1 MLGYTPHKGEI
12 YMESTGYLKQIKKDL
27 DLLDILKDD
36 PSLPQEERDKIL
48 SSYYTWIEF
57 IEEYIKPSPELTL
70 ESCSRREMLCEEKA
84 FFENNDSIFD
94 LLISFGDQEQ
104 VSYTD
109 VKSTKLTVDDM
120 EKTLVEI
127 MNFICDEELFA
138 KFIRLYNFKKTHIN
152 LLGGKNKNANKNVS
166 FYITAF
172 NDPYSFANKNLTPKG
187 LTLLIHELGHALKML
202 TNYSSVSY
210 DTEIYSEIISN
221 VFELLSTYYLAKNPR
236 FHEFAKN
243 RQAFYWNDYLSLTK
257 KCLLQA
263 KFLGTL
269 AYEDIIYA
277 TLREFRLTAST
288 TIRESP
294 YKCNYQ
300 ELLKPVIT
308 SNIKYI
314 LGYIIAIE
322 VVMLYDQNRNMGIE
336 KLKALISIK
345 DNISAEEY
353 LNHLL
358 NIITPGKSL
367 TTYKNLIL
375 NPQK

>member
-1 MLGYTPHKGEI
+1 
-12 YMESTGYLKQIKKDL
+12 MESTGYLKQIKKDL
-27 DLLDILKDD
+27 DLLNILKDD

-48 SSYYTWIEF
+48 SSYCTWIEF

-70 ESCSRREMLCEEKA
+70 ECCSRREMLCEEKA
-84 FFENNDSIFD
+84 FFENNDNIFD
-94 LLISFGDQEQ
+94 LLIPFKDQEQ

-109 VKSTKLTVDDM
+109 VHSTKLTIDDM

-127 MNFICDEELFA
+127 MSFICDEELFEE
-138 KFIRLYNFKKTHIN
+138 FIRLYKFKKTHIN

-172 NDPYSFANKNLTPKG
+172 NEAYSFANKNFTPKG

-210 DTEIYSEIISN
+210 NTEIYSEIISN

-263 KFLGTL
+263 KFLDTL
-269 AYEDIIYA
+269 DYEEISFA
-277 TLREFRLTAST
+277 TLREFRHAAST

-294 YKCNYQ
+294 YKCHYQ

-322 VVMLYDQNRNMGIE
+322 VVMLYDQDRNIGIE

-358 NIITPGKSL
+358 NIITPGKSI
-367 TTYKNLIL
+367 TAYKNLVL
-375 NPQK
+375 NPKIKGVKKYEKI

>member
-1 MLGYTPHKGEI
+1 
-12 YMESTGYLKQIKKDL
+12 MESTGYLKQIKKDL

-36 PSLPQEERDKIL
+36 PSLPQEERDKFV
-48 SSYYTWIEF
+48 SSYYTLVAF
-57 IEEYIKPSPELTL
+57 IEEYINPSPELTL

-109 VKSTKLTVDDM
+109 VKSTRLTVDDM

-127 MNFICDEELFA
+127 MNFICDEELFT

-172 NDPYSFANKNLTPKG
+172 NEPYSFANKDLTPKG
-187 LTLLIHELGHALKML
+187 LIMLVHELGHALKML
-202 TNYSSVSY
+202 TNYSGVSY

-236 FHEFAKN
+236 FHEFAKSW
-243 RQAFYWNDYLSLTK
+243 QAFYWNDYLTLTR

-263 KFLGTL
+263 KFLDTL
-269 AYEDIIYA
+269 DYEEISFA
-277 TLREFRLTAST
+277 TLREFRHAASIT
-288 TIRESP
+288 TRDSS

-308 SNIKYI
+308 SNLKYI

-322 VVMLYDQNRNMGIE
+322 IVMLYDQNRNIGIE

-345 DNISAEEY
+345 DNINAEEY

-367 TTYKNLIL
+367 TAYKNLIL
-375 NPQK
+375 NPPPPKKK